1 MSGKSHE
8 GGCGAKIVPNVPVVP
23 DFPIFFWANCY
34 AGQAIGRHIPV
45 FRVMGLTQKK
55 FSGIRAAMKATDT
68 FSLSHERVDDIP
80 LLLGFMQQL
89 NFPDLLERH
98 LGSHHLHR
106 GLSNGWLATVW
117 LAFLLSQSN
126 HRKVSVQ
133 DWARN
138 HPHTLETL
146 IGQALRPVE
155 FSDDRLSIVLRRLHD
170 AAWPALEAD
179 LWRASCEVYEISYQC
194 VRLDSTTSFGY
205 HAITPDGLMQR
216 GHSKDHRP
224 DLPQLKLMAAAAQP
238 TSHLL
243 ACDIVPGQ
251 SADDPLYL
259 PLIRRVRRQLRQHGL
274 LYVGDSKM
282 SALATRAELVAEKD
296 YYLMPLPRTG
306 DNAREIEGWV
316 AEAALGKQPLQK
328 LTRLDE
334 KGKKVVFAHAYERQR
349 PQRSPVGGKTVA
361 WTERVQVIRSLELAQ
376 RQARQL
382 EERLGEAA
390 AALRKLTPPVGRGH
404 KQYREEEALRAAV
417 AAVQEAHGVAGLL
430 TVTWHRDEQRRTRY
444 RGSGRGGPGRPTYT
458 TTKVRYAITEVQR
471 NEAAIEQRKARQGWR
486 VQVTN
491 LPVSRWSLR
500 EAVLLYNGGWS
511 VERDFHLLK
520 DQPLGI
526 QPLFV
531 REEEQIVGLTRLLT
545 IGLRV
550 LTLSELQVRSG
561 LADAEEALRG
571 LYEGQPNRT
580 TAYPTAGRCLKA
592 ISRMEITA
600 TRVETGE
607 EVQWHVTALP
617 PLLKRIL
624 KLLHLSPTLYT
635 RLTKKAA

>member
-1 MSGKSHE
+1 MKTTSTLS
-8 GGCGAKIVPNVPVVP
+8 
-23 DFPIFFWANCY
+23 
-34 AGQAIGRHIPV
+34 
-45 FRVMGLTQKK
+45 LT
-55 FSGIRAAMKATDT
+55 
-68 FSLSHERVDDIP
+68 HERVDDIP
-80 LLLGFMQQL
+80 LLLGLMQQL
-89 NFPDLLERH
+89 NFPILLERH

-117 LAFLLSQSN
+117 LVFLLSQSN

-138 HPHTLETL
+138 HARTLETL
-146 IGQALRPVE
+146 IGERLRPVE
-155 FSDDRLSIVLRRLHD
+155 FGDDRLSIILRRLND
-170 AAWPALEAD
+170 ADWSALEGD
-179 LWRASCEVYEISYQC
+179 LWKATCEVYEISYQC
-194 VRLDSTTSFGY
+194 IRLDSTTSFGY

-238 TSHLL
+238 TSHVL
-243 ACDIVPGQ
+243 ACDIVSGQ
-251 SADDPLYL
+251 CADDPLYL
-259 PLIRRVRRQLRQHGL
+259 PLIRRVRQQLRQHGL
-274 LYVGDSKM
+274 LYAGDSKM

-306 DNAREIEGWV
+306 DNAEQIDAWID
-316 AEAALGKQPLQK
+316 EAVLGQQPLQN
-328 LTRLDE
+328 LTRRNQ
-334 KGKKVVFAHAYERQR
+334 KSKKVVFARAYERERTQ
-349 PQRSPVGGKTVA
+349 SSKVA
-361 WTERVQVIRSLELAQ
+361 DQEVTWTERVQVIRSLELAQ
-376 RQARQL
+376 RQAQQL
-382 EERLGEAA
+382 DERLCKAT
-390 AALRKLTPPVGRGH
+390 AALQDLTPPVGRGH

-417 AAVQEAHGVAGLL
+417 AVILEQHRVEGLL
-430 TVTWHRDEQRRTRY
+430 TVTWEREEQQQTRY

-458 TTKVRYAITEVQR
+458 TTKVRYVITEIQR
-471 NEAAIEQRKARQGWR
+471 NEAAIEQTKARQGWR

-491 LPVSRWSLR
+491 LPTSRFSLR
-500 EAVLLYNGGWS
+500 EVVLLYNGGWS

-531 REEEQIVGLTRLLT
+531 REDEQIVGLTRLRT
-545 IGLRV
+545 IALRV

-561 LADAEEALRG
+561 LSETEEALSG
-571 LYEGQPNRT
+571 LYEGQPNRA

-600 TRVETGE
+600 TRVESGE
-607 EVQWHVTALP
+607 GVQWHLTDLP
-617 PLLKRIL
+617 PLLKRIM

-635 RLTKKAA
+635 RLTKAAA

>member
-1 MSGKSHE
+1 MKTADALS
-8 GGCGAKIVPNVPVVP
+8 
-23 DFPIFFWANCY
+23 
-34 AGQAIGRHIPV
+34 
-45 FRVMGLTQKK
+45 LT
-55 FSGIRAAMKATDT
+55 
-68 FSLSHERVDDIP
+68 HERVDDIP
-80 LLLGFMQQL
+80 LLLGFMQHL

-106 GLSNGWLATVW
+106 GLSNGWLTTVW
-117 LAFLLSQSN
+117 LAFLLSESN

-133 DWARN
+133 DWAGN

-146 IGQALRPVE
+146 IGQALRPIE
-155 FSDDRLSIVLRRLHD
+155 FADDRLSIVLRRLHD
-170 AAWPALEAD
+170 ADWSALEAD
-179 LWRASCEVYEISYQC
+179 LWRATCEVYEISYQC

-205 HAITPDGLMQR
+205 HTIAPDGLMQR

-259 PLIRRVRRQLRQHGL
+259 PLIRRVREQLRQHGL
-274 LYVGDSKM
+274 LYTGDSKM
-282 SALATRAELVAEKD
+282 SALATRAELVADKD

-306 DNAREIEGWV
+306 DSAREIEAWID
-316 AEAALGKQPLQK
+316 EAVLGKQSLQK

-334 KGKKVVFAHAYERQR
+334 EGKKVVFAHAYERQR
-349 PQRSPVGGKTVA
+349 SQRSVVAEREVA

-376 RQARQL
+376 RQAKQL
-382 EERLGEAA
+382 DQRLREAE
-390 AALRKLTPPVGRGH
+390 AALRDLTPSVGRGH

-417 AAVQEAHGVAGLL
+417 AAVQEQHRVASLL
-430 TVTWHRDEQRRTRY
+430 KVTWQREEQHKTRY
-444 RGSGRGGPGRPTYT
+444 RGSGRGGPGRPKYT
-458 TTKVRYAITEVQR
+458 TTKVRYVITEVER
-471 NEAAIEQRKARQGWR
+471 NAAAIEQAKARQGWR

-491 LPVSRWSLR
+491 LPASRWSLR
-500 EAVLLYNGGWS
+500 ESVLLYNGGWS

-545 IGLRV
+545 IALRV

-561 LADAEEALRG
+561 LSESEEALSG
-571 LYEGQPNRT
+571 LYEGQPKRT

-600 TRVETGE
+600 TRVESGDG
-607 EVQWHVTALP
+607 VQWHVTALP
-617 PLLKRIL
+617 PLLKRIM

-635 RLTKKAA
+635 RLTKAAA

>member
-1 MSGKSHE
+1 MKTTGTLS
-8 GGCGAKIVPNVPVVP
+8 
-23 DFPIFFWANCY
+23 
-34 AGQAIGRHIPV
+34 
-45 FRVMGLTQKK
+45 LT
-55 FSGIRAAMKATDT
+55 
-68 FSLSHERVDDIP
+68 HERVDDIP
-80 LLLGFMQQL
+80 LLLGFMQEL
-89 NFPDLLERH
+89 NFPMLLERH

-106 GLSNGWLATVW
+106 GLSNGWLTTVW

-138 HPHTLETL
+138 HSHSLEAL
-146 IGQALRPVE
+146 LGEPLRPVE
-155 FSDDRLSIVLRRLHD
+155 FGDDRLSIILRRLHD
-170 AAWPALEAD
+170 ADWSALEAD
-179 LWRASCEVYEISYQC
+179 LWEATCEVYEISYQC
-194 VRLDSTTSFGY
+194 IRLDSTTSFGY
-205 HAITPDGLMQR
+205 HTITPDGLMQR

-259 PLIRRVRRQLRQHGL
+259 PLIRRVRQQLRQHGL
-274 LYVGDSKM
+274 LYTGDCKM

-306 DNAREIEGWV
+306 DNAEQIDAWID
-316 AEAALGKQPLQK
+316 EAALGKQSLQH
-328 LTRLDE
+328 LTRPNE
-334 KGKKVVFAHAYERQR
+334 KGKKVVFAWAYERER
-349 PQRSPVGGKTVA
+349 PQSSTVADREVA
-361 WTERVQVIRSLELAQ
+361 WTERVQVVRSLELAK

-382 EERLGEAA
+382 DERLGEAI
-390 AALRKLTPPVGRGH
+390 AALRALTPPVGRGH
-404 KQYREEEALRAAV
+404 KQYREEEPLRAAV
-417 AAVQEAHGVAGLL
+417 AAILEEHRVEGLL
-430 TVTWHRDEQRRTRY
+430 TVTWQREEKQQTRY

-458 TTKVRYAITEVQR
+458 TTKVRYVITAVQR
-471 NEAAIEQRKARQGWR
+471 NEAGIEQTKARQGWR

-491 LPVSRWSLR
+491 LPAARWSLR

-526 QPLFV
+526 QPMFV
-531 REEEQIVGLTRLLT
+531 REEEQIIGLTRLLT
-545 IGLRV
+545 LALRV

-561 LADAEEALRG
+561 LAEAEEALSG
-571 LYEGQPNRT
+571 LYEGQPTRAT
-580 TAYPTAGRCLKA
+580 EYPTAGRCLKA
-592 ISRMEITA
+592 INRMEITA
-600 TRVETGE
+600 TRVEIGQD
-607 EVQWHVTALP
+607 VQWHVTDLP
-617 PLLKRIL
+617 PLLKRII

-635 RLTKKAA
+635 RLTKTAA

>member
-1 MSGKSHE
+1 MKT
-8 GGCGAKIVPNVPVVP
+8 
-23 DFPIFFWANCY
+23 
-34 AGQAIGRHIPV
+34 AGT
-45 FRVMGLTQKK
+45 LTL
-55 FSGIRAAMKATDT
+55 T
-68 FSLSHERVDDIP
+68 HERVDDIP

-89 NFPDLLERH
+89 NFPVLLERH

-138 HPHTLETL
+138 HSHSLEAL
-146 IGQALRPVE
+146 LGEPLRPVE
-155 FSDDRLSIVLRRLHD
+155 FGDDRLSIILRRLHD
-170 AAWPALEAD
+170 ADWSALEAD
-179 LWRASCEVYEISYQC
+179 LWEATCEVYEISYQC
-194 VRLDSTTSFGY
+194 IRLDSTTSFGY
-205 HAITPDGLMQR
+205 HTITPEGLMQR

-259 PLIRRVRRQLRQHGL
+259 PLIRRVRHQLRQHGL
-274 LYVGDSKM
+274 LYTGDCKM

-306 DNAREIEGWV
+306 DNAEQIDAWID
-316 AEAALGKQPLQK
+316 EAALGKQSLQN
-328 LTRLDE
+328 LTRPNE
-334 KGKKVVFAHAYERQR
+334 KGQKVVFAWAYERER
-349 PQRSPVGGKTVA
+349 PQRSTVADREVA
-361 WTERVQVIRSLELAQ
+361 WTERVQVVRSLELAK

-382 EERLGEAA
+382 DERLGEAI
-390 AALRKLTPPVGRGH
+390 AALRALTPPVGRGH
-404 KQYREEEALRAAV
+404 KQYREEEPLRTAV
-417 AAVQEAHGVAGLL
+417 AAILEEHRVEGLL
-430 TVTWHRDEQRRTRY
+430 TVTWQREEKQQTRY

-458 TTKVRYAITEVQR
+458 TTKVRYVITAVQR
-471 NEAAIEQRKARQGWR
+471 NEAGIEQTKARQGWR

-491 LPVSRWSLR
+491 LPAARWSLR
-500 EAVLLYNGGWS
+500 ETVLLYNGGWS

-531 REEEQIVGLTRLLT
+531 REEEQIIGLTRLLT
-545 IGLRV
+545 LALRV

-561 LADAEEALRG
+561 LAEAEETLSG
-571 LYEGQPNRT
+571 LYEGQPTRAT
-580 TAYPTAGRCLKA
+580 EYPTAGRCLKA
-592 ISRMEITA
+592 INRMEITA
-600 TRVETGE
+600 TRVEIGQD
-607 EVQWHVTALP
+607 VQWHVTDLP
-617 PLLKRIL
+617 PLLKRII

-635 RLTKKAA
+635 RLTKTAA

>member
-1 MSGKSHE
+1 MKS
-8 GGCGAKIVPNVPVVP
+8 A
-23 DFPIFFWANCY
+23 DTLS
-34 AGQAIGRHIPV
+34 
-45 FRVMGLTQKK
+45 LT
-55 FSGIRAAMKATDT
+55 
-68 FSLSHERVDDIP
+68 HERVDDIP
-80 LLLGFMQQL
+80 LLLGFMQQM

-146 IGQALRPVE
+146 IGQSLRPVE
-155 FSDDRLSIVLRRLHD
+155 FADDRLSIVLRRLHD
-170 AAWPALEAD
+170 ADWSALESD
-179 LWRASCEVYEISYQC
+179 LWRATCEVYEISYQC

-205 HAITPDGLMQR
+205 HTITPDGLMQR
-216 GHSKDHRP
+216 GHSKDHRA

-259 PLIRRVRRQLRQHGL
+259 PLIRRVRQQLRQHGL
-274 LYVGDSKM
+274 LYAGDCKM
-282 SALATRAELVAEKD
+282 SALATRAELVAQKD

-306 DNAREIEGWV
+306 DNADQIEAWID
-316 AEAALGKQPLQK
+316 EAAQGEQPLEN
-328 LTRLDE
+328 LTRVNE
-334 KGKKVVFAHAYERQR
+334 KGKKVVFARAYERQR
-349 PQRSPVGGKTVA
+349 PQSSKVAGKEVA

-376 RQARQL
+376 RQAKQL
-382 EERLGEAA
+382 DERLAEAT
-390 AALRKLTPPVGRGH
+390 AALRGLTPPVGRGH
-404 KQYREEEALRAAV
+404 KQYREEKALRAAV
-417 AAVQEAHGVAGLL
+417 AEVQEQHRVAGLL
-430 TVTWHRDEQRRTRY
+430 TVIWQREERRQTRY

-458 TTKVRYAITEVQR
+458 TTKMRYVITEVQR
-471 NEAAIEQRKARQGWR
+471 NEAAIEQTKARQGWR

-491 LPVSRWSLR
+491 LPASRWSLR
-500 EAVLLYNGGWS
+500 ESVLLYNGGWS

-545 IGLRV
+545 IALRV

-561 LADAEEALRG
+561 LSEREEALSG
-571 LYEGQPNRT
+571 LYEGQPNRA

-600 TRVETGE
+600 TRVESGDA
-607 EVQWHVTALP
+607 VQWHVTALP
-617 PLLKRIL
+617 PLLKRII

-635 RLTKKAA
+635 RLTNDAA

>member
-1 MSGKSHE
+1 MKTATLS
-8 GGCGAKIVPNVPVVP
+8 
-23 DFPIFFWANCY
+23 
-34 AGQAIGRHIPV
+34 
-45 FRVMGLTQKK
+45 LT
-55 FSGIRAAMKATDT
+55 
-68 FSLSHERVDDIP
+68 HERVDDIP

-89 NFPDLLERH
+89 NFPVLLERH
-98 LGSHHLHR
+98 LGSHHLHQ
-106 GLSNGWLATVW
+106 GLSNGTLATVW
-117 LAFLLSQSN
+117 LAFLLSQAN
-126 HRKVSVQ
+126 HRKISVQ

-138 HPHTLETL
+138 HPHTLQTL
-146 IGQALRPVE
+146 LGQPLRPVE
-155 FSDDRLSIVLRRLHD
+155 FSDDRLSIILRRLQD

-179 LWRASCEVYEISYQC
+179 LWQATCEVYEIDYQC

-205 HAITPDGLMQR
+205 HTITPDGLMQR

-259 PLIRRVRRQLRQHGL
+259 PLIRRVRQQLRQQGL
-274 LYVGDSKM
+274 LYTGDCKM
-282 SALATRAELVAEKD
+282 SALATRAELVAHRD

-306 DNAREIEGWV
+306 DNADHIDSWIE
-316 AEAALGKQPLQK
+316 EAIQGKHPLQN
-328 LTRLDE
+328 LTRRNE
-334 KGKKVVFAHAYERQR
+334 QGQKVVFARAYERQR
-349 PQRSPVGGKTVA
+349 RHHSTVVDQEVA

-376 RQARQL
+376 RQAQQL
-382 EERLGEAA
+382 DERLREATVP
-390 AALRKLTPPVGRGH
+390 LRKLTPVVGRGH
-404 KQYREEEALRAAV
+404 KQYRDEEALRAAV
-417 AAVQEAHGVAGLL
+417 TAIQEEQRVVGLL
-430 TVTWHRDEQRRTRY
+430 TVAWQREEQQQTRY

-458 TTKVRYAITEVQR
+458 KTKVRYVITAVKR
-471 NEAAIEQRKARQGWR
+471 NEAAIAEAKARQGWR

-531 REEEQIVGLTRLLT
+531 REDEQIVGLTRLLT
-545 IGLRV
+545 IALRV

-561 LADAEEALRG
+561 LAEAEEVLLG
-571 LYEGQPNRT
+571 LYEGQPKRRS
-580 TAYPTAGRCLKA
+580 AYPTAGRCLKA

-600 TRVETGE
+600 TRVAAGQQ
-607 EVQWHVTALP
+607 VQWHVTDLP

-635 RLTKKAA
+635 RLTKQAA

>member
-1 MSGKSHE
+1 MKTTGT
-8 GGCGAKIVPNVPVVP
+8 
-23 DFPIFFWANCY
+23 
-34 AGQAIGRHIPV
+34 
-45 FRVMGLTQKK
+45 LTL
-55 FSGIRAAMKATDT
+55 T
-68 FSLSHERVDDIP
+68 HERVDDIP

-117 LAFLLSQSN
+117 LTFLLSQSN

-133 DWARN
+133 DWASN
-138 HPHTLETL
+138 HSHTLEAL
-146 IGQALRPVE
+146 LGESLRPVE
-155 FSDDRLSIVLRRLHD
+155 FGDDRLSIILRRLHD
-170 AAWPALEAD
+170 ADWSALEAD
-179 LWRASCEVYEISYQC
+179 LWKATCEVYEISYQC
-194 VRLDSTTSFGY
+194 IRLDSTTSFGY
-205 HAITPDGLMQR
+205 HTITPDGLMQR

-238 TSHLL
+238 TSHVL

-259 PLIRRVRRQLRQHGL
+259 PLIRRVRQQLRQRGL
-274 LYVGDSKM
+274 LYTGDCKM

-306 DNAREIEGWV
+306 DNAKQIDAWID
-316 AEAALGKQPLQK
+316 EAALGKQSLQN
-328 LTRLDE
+328 LTRPNE
-334 KGKKVVFAHAYERQR
+334 KGKKVVFAWAYERER
-349 PQRSPVGGKTVA
+349 PQSSTVADREVA
-361 WTERVQVIRSLELAQ
+361 WTERVQVVRSLELAK

-382 EERLGEAA
+382 DERLGEAI
-390 AALRKLTPPVGRGH
+390 AALRVLTPPVGRGH
-404 KQYREEEALRAAV
+404 KQYREEEPLRAAV
-417 AAVQEAHGVAGLL
+417 AAILQEHRVEGLL
-430 TVTWHRDEQRRTRY
+430 TVTWQREEKQQTRY

-458 TTKVRYAITEVQR
+458 TTKVRYVITKVQR
-471 NEAAIEQRKARQGWR
+471 NDAAIEQTKARQGWR

-491 LPVSRWSLR
+491 LPASRWSLR

-531 REEEQIVGLTRLLT
+531 REEEQIDGLTRLLT
-545 IGLRV
+545 IAMRV

-561 LADAEEALRG
+561 LAEAEEALSG
-571 LYEGQPNRT
+571 LYEGQPTRAT
-580 TAYPTAGRCLKA
+580 EYPTAGRCLKA
-592 ISRMEITA
+592 INRMEITA
-600 TRVETGE
+600 TRVEIGQD
-607 EVQWHVTALP
+607 VQWHVTDQP
-617 PLLKRIL
+617 PLLKRII

-635 RLTKKAA
+635 RLTKTAA

>member
-1 MSGKSHE
+1 
-8 GGCGAKIVPNVPVVP
+8 
-23 DFPIFFWANCY
+23 
-34 AGQAIGRHIPV
+34 
-45 FRVMGLTQKK
+45 
-55 FSGIRAAMKATDT
+55 MKTE
-68 FSLSHERVDDIP
+68 SLSLTHERVDDIP
-80 LLLGFMQQL
+80 LLLGFMQYL
-89 NFPDLLERH
+89 NFPVLLERH
-98 LGSHHLHR
+98 LGSHHLHQ

-133 DWARN
+133 DWARS

-146 IGQALRPVE
+146 IGQPLRAVE
-155 FSDDRLSIVLRRLHD
+155 FSDDRLSIILRRLQD
-170 AAWPALEAD
+170 ADWPALEAD
-179 LWRASCEVYEISYQC
+179 LWQATCEVYEISYQC
-194 VRLDSTTSFGY
+194 VRLDATTSFGY
-205 HAITPDGLMQR
+205 HTITPDGLMQR

-259 PLIRRVRRQLRQHGL
+259 PLIRRVRQQLRQQGL
-274 LYVGDSKM
+274 LYTGDCKM
-282 SALATRAELVAEKD
+282 AALATRAELVAAKD

-306 DNAREIEGWV
+306 DAADEIETWIE
-316 AEAALGKQPLQK
+316 EAVQGKYKLQK
-328 LTRLDE
+328 LRRANE
-334 KGKKVVFAHAYERQR
+334 KGKQVVFAHAYERQR
-349 PQRSPVGGKTVA
+349 QQDSVVAEQALA

-382 EERLGEAA
+382 DERLQEAA
-390 AALRKLTPPVGRGH
+390 AELPTLTPAVGRGH

-417 AAVQEAHGVAGLL
+417 AEVLERHRVVDLL
-430 TVTWHRDEQRRTRY
+430 TVTWQREEQQQTRY

-458 TTKVRYAITEVQR
+458 TTKVRYAITAVQR
-471 NEAAIEQRKARQGWR
+471 NEAAIEQTKARQGWR

-491 LPVSRWSLR
+491 LPVSRWNLR

-526 QPLFV
+526 QPLYV
-531 REEEQIVGLTRLLT
+531 REDEQIVGLTRLLT
-545 IGLRV
+545 IALRV
-550 LTLSELQVRSG
+550 LTLSELQVRNG
-561 LADAEEALRG
+561 LAEADESLSG
-571 LYEGQPNRT
+571 LYEGQPKRT
-580 TAYPTAGRCLKA
+580 TEHPTAARCLKA

-600 TRVETGE
+600 TRVAAGE
-607 EVQWHVTALP
+607 QVQWHVTDLP
-617 PLLKRIL
+617 SLLKRML

-635 RLTKKAA
+635 RLTKQAA